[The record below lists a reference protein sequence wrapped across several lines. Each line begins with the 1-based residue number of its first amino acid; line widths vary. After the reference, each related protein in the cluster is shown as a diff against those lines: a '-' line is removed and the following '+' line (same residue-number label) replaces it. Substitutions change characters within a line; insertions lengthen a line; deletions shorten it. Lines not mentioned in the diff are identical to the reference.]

1 MEKFLSHLIN
11 ERNLSPETVR
21 AYRNDIEQL
30 CKWADAKVPLELAD
44 LEVQQ
49 VRQFLAHLNEKGYSK
64 TTIKRHMAP
73 LVDKGYVREI
83 EGGQGKSYLYKATA
97 KDPLEVAREAI
108 RLLPEGQT
116 TEDDLDASPN
126 FAIDAIPP
134 QTAPE
139 TAIRGRIEDF
149 DTSPQDRGG

>member
-30 CKWADAKVPLELAD
+30 CKWAEAKVPLELAD

-64 TTIKRHMAP
+64 TTI
-73 LVDKGYVREI
+73 VR
-83 EGGQGKSYLYKATA
+83 KLA
-97 KDPLEVAREAI
+97 AI
-108 RLLPEGQT
+108 RSYFKYLKREGIS
-116 TEDDLDASPN
+116 EKN
-126 FAIDAIPP
+126 PP
-134 QTAPE
+134 S
-139 TAIRGRIEDF
+139 G
-149 DTSPQDRGG
+149 